1 MLGQHPK
8 SWIHGSAARVA
19 CHVSVG
25 TYPQSHPGTTSVHA
39 HAELPHGIH
48 RRLCSLRVL
57 PVSLPVW
64 HPVEITNP
72 WILDMSPRCHDPG
85 VLVWRPLRSLRLG
98 VPDLVLCS
106 STGPLVVS
114 LLFYLL
120 LRLPCTT
127 STAARDMNMCFVYHA
142 PRSMTMT
149 QTMSISWCGS
159 IPRDHDPWVVLI
171 HGCPPSVSLFFFCIS
186 ISVSMLRRAST
197 WYSP

>member
-1 MLGQHPK
+1 MLYVWVSMLGQHPK

-25 TYPQSHPGTTSVHA
+25 TYPQSHPGTMSVHA

-64 HPVEITNP
+64 HPVELTNP

-149 QTMSISWCGS
+149 QTMSISWYGS
-159 IPRDHDPWVVLI
+159 IPWDHDPWGGP
-171 HGCPPSVSLFFFCIS
+171 HPW
-186 ISVSMLRRAST
+186 MST
-197 WYSP
+197 VGVPLLLLLLYSRVHAT